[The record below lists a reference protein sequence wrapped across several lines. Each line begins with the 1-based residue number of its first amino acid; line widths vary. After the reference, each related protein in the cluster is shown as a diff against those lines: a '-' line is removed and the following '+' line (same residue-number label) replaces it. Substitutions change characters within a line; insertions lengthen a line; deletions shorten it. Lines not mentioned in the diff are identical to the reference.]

1 MRSLLSWRKPGFSAS
16 AGTFAH
22 DATSLH
28 RLVIYLVLML
38 VPLVAIPIGAGERAS
53 FVDFA
58 LFPIGLLLL
67 YRRTVPRSAVLLFL
81 GAFLASAMLLIPLAP
96 KPVTET
102 LRVYRLC
109 AIYAP
114 FVLALAL
121 PWDLAA
127 AERALKI
134 AWWFGLA
141 GVLLGFSIFWSEG
154 VVRENQ
160 QRLWIA
166 GSAESVLRAGGLLG
180 NSGGFSHLVTGWA
193 MSALLIRWLALARL
207 NLLQVG
213 ITIALL
219 LYGVLATASRAS
231 LLQIGVSVV
240 FAVIFSIRVEPRAIL
255 RSLAVLTLAVL
266 MGVAAAWALMRVM
279 DPEFLGAV
287 LTRFGLAGD
296 PTLLVESRRYSHWY
310 DLIRI
315 TQWNPFGIGYKRTTD
330 ITGLQVDN
338 TYLRI
343 FLELGLLGIASYLA
357 MWALIVG
364 GLLRRTADAVVNRF
378 RAAAAGVV
386 MGELARMAFSDTFTM
401 FLSAPTFLVLV
412 AIAFRLRS
420 AQPAEPVR

>member
-1 MRSLLSWRKPGFSAS
+1 MRSLLSVRKPGFSAS

-28 RLVIYLVLML
+28 RWVIYIVLML
-38 VPLVAIPIGAGERAS
+38 VPLVAIPIGAGENAS
-53 FVDFA
+53 LVDCA

-81 GAFLASAMLLIPLAP
+81 GAFLASAILLIPLAP

-141 GVLLGFSIFWSEG
+141 GVLLGFSVFWSEG
-154 VVRENQ
+154 VVREHQ

-231 LLQIGVSVV
+231 LLQIGASVL
-240 FAVIFSIRVEPRAIL
+240 FAIIFSVRVEPRAIM
-255 RSLAVLTLAVL
+255 RSLAVLMLAVL
-266 MGVAAAWALMRVM
+266 MGAAAAWALTRVM

-338 TYLRI
+338 TFLRI

-357 MWALIVG
+357 MWALIVW
-364 GLLRRTADAVVNRF
+364 GLLRRTSDVVVNRF

-420 AQPAEPVR
+420 AQPAEPGP

>member
-1 MRSLLSWRKPGFSAS
+1 MRSVLTWRKPGFSAS

-28 RLVIYLVLML
+28 RWVIYLALML

-81 GAFLASAMLLIPLAP
+81 GAFLASAVLLIPLAP
-96 KPVTET
+96 KPVLET

-240 FAVIFSIRVEPRAIL
+240 FAIVFSIRVEPRAIL

-338 TYLRI
+338 TFLRI
-343 FLELGLLGIASYLA
+343 FLELGLLGITSYLA
-357 MWALIVG
+357 MWALIIW
-364 GLLRRTADAVVNRF
+364 GLLRRTSDVVVNRF

-412 AIAFRLRS
+412 AVAFRLRS
-420 AQPAEPVR
+420 AQPVEPGR